1 MRAKRWRL
9 RLQLVCKTWYVKL
22 RNYALVVHQIRFF
35 FLFSERVVRLMN
47 LDLDLVNSDV
57 ETIVRAFKARQG

>member
-22 RNYALVVHQIRFF
+22 LNYALVVHQIRFF
-35 FLFSERVVRLMN
+35 FSERVVRLMN
-47 LDLDLVNSDV
+47 LDLDLMNSDD
-57 ETIVRAFKARQG
+57 ETIVRAFKVRQG